1 MSIMDSMIKT
11 IQLLRESY
19 KTYKINFKKILL
31 MTLPILLVTYFTSY
45 SSANVAVLLGSRML
59 NSSLLFYGLLV
70 LATLLITS
78 LFLAPALNRS
88 VQKNEDNGIFN
99 VKEGYFFQKRNIW
112 KWIMLNVWGALYV
125 FWRMLPYI
133 AVASLIIVLG
143 TTNKDSL
150 TDLTAI
156 TLSVFAGLVVLIG
169 ILLNIT
175 RFILFKTIFFS
186 KEISPRDAVRES
198 VALGVKNSADI
209 WKIILTMILVGLT
222 LTMISI
228 VLELLGSMFGMTEKG
243 VDIFLSPIISVFIA
257 TPMIFIIIAKGY
269 VKITNEAVAV
279 PTVDTV

>member
-1 MSIMDSMIKT
+1 MIKT